1 MVAYERGSFLCGKQ
15 SPRSRTTAAHVSPA
29 GLCQQQLSTAAPT
42 TAQERVVKSRHSQYG
57 NSPVIIR
64 GEVKDGRAKWMKLL
78 TAVNSTPTSS
88 GDVYNRIHSAS
99 EEELWNYFIH

>member
-1 MVAYERGSFLCGKQ
+1 MV
-15 SPRSRTTAAHVSPA
+15 RSWH
-29 GLCQQQLSTAAPT
+29 G
-42 TAQERVVKSRHSQYG
+42 QYG
-57 NSPVIIR
+57 NGPVIIR